1 VDIAFVVPLM
11 IFSVLTAVLTAVL
24 TVAAA
29 LAVVG
34 VNTDIVHL
42 NVLTV
47 PFLRRLLENVRA
59 I

>member
-1 VDIAFVVPLM
+1 MDIAFVVPLM
-11 IFSVLTAVLTAVL
+11 IFSVL